1 MPSFISSNPSDAR
14 PKVLVLGDP
23 KYLDQDYLSAFKKSY
38 DVTVSVSPSTIH
50 PPSQNINYK
59 PERKSTLFPH
69 HLQPPS
75 NRTHPRPP
83 QPLKLTP
90 HPQILPTPTTRP
102 HLLSTTLPATITTHG
117 PFAALITRLDATS
130 SPYAPFDSA
139 LLAPLLPQLRV
150 VASGQAGADAFD
162 VAWLTRH
169 GVWFCNTRNAVAEA
183 TADWAVGLVLAVVR
197 DAWRLG
203 AGMRRGEWRGGYG
216 GGRLV
221 RDPGDLVLG
230 VVGMGA
236 IGRRVARKCVA
247 AFGMRVV
254 YFARGGRRLTKE
266 EEKEVLRG
274 GCGAEE
280 GKGGD
285 MLRCCESL
293 GELLRS
299 CDVLSLHC
307 PLTPETK
314 GLIGAEQLRLMKR
327 GSFVVNTSRG
337 GVVDEDALIEALESG
352 HIERAG
358 LDVFEGEGEDGKG
371 IRHYWLESE
380 RVVVQPHVGGLTEG
394 SLRRAQKEAF
404 ENVRSYF
411 ETGRP
416 VAPFN
421 ELEVRCGTATVS
433 QDSQQAQAA

>member
-38 DVTVSVSPSTIH
+38 DVT
-50 PPSQNINYK
+50 
-59 PERKSTLFPH
+59 
-69 HLQPPS
+69 
-75 NRTHPRPP
+75 
-83 QPLKLTP
+83 
-90 HPQILPTPTTRP
+90 ILPTPTTRP

-130 SPYAPFDSA
+130 SPYAPFDA
-139 LLAPLLPQLRV
+139 TFFTPFLPHLRV

-162 VAWLTRH
+162 VAWLTRR

-183 TADWAVGLVLAVVR
+183 TADWA
-197 DAWRLG
+197 
-203 AGMRRGEWRGGYG
+203 
-216 GGRLV
+216 
-221 RDPGDLVLG
+221 
-230 VVGMGA
+230 
-236 IGRRVARKCVA
+236 
-247 AFGMRVV
+247 
-254 YFARGGRRLTKE
+254 
-266 EEKEVLRG
+266 
-274 GCGAEE
+274 
-280 GKGGD
+280 
-285 MLRCCESL
+285 
-293 GELLRS
+293 
-299 CDVLSLHC
+299 
-307 PLTPETK
+307 
-314 GLIGAEQLRLMKR
+314 LRLMKR

-337 GVVDEDALIEALESG
+337 GVVDEAALIEALESG

-358 LDVFEGEGEDGKG
+358 LDVFEDEGEDGKG
-371 IRHYWLESE
+371 IRQYWLESE

-421 ELEVRCGTATVS
+421 ELKTS
-433 QDSQQAQAA
+433 S

>member
-23 KYLDQDYLSAFKKSY
+23 KYLDPDYLSAFKKSY
-38 DVTVSVSPSTIH
+38 DVT
-50 PPSQNINYK
+50 
-59 PERKSTLFPH
+59 
-69 HLQPPS
+69 
-75 NRTHPRPP
+75 
-83 QPLKLTP
+83 
-90 HPQILPTPTTRP
+90 ILPTPTTRP
-102 HLLSTTLPATITTHG
+102 HLLSTTLPATVTTHG

-130 SPYAPFDSA
+130 SPYAPFDA
-139 LLAPLLPQLRV
+139 TFFTPFLPHLRV

-169 GVWFCNTRNAVAEA
+169 SVWFCNTRNAVAEA

-197 DAWRLG
+197 DAWNLG
-203 AGMRRGEWRGGYG
+203 MGMRRGEWRGGYGGG

-236 IGRRVARKCVA
+236 IGRRVARKC
-247 AFGMRVV
+247 
-254 YFARGGRRLTKE
+254 
-266 EEKEVLRG
+266 
-274 GCGAEE
+274 
-280 GKGGD
+280 
-285 MLRCCESL
+285 CETL
-293 GELLRS
+293 EELLRS

-307 PLTPETK
+307 PLTPETE

-337 GVVDEDALIEALESG
+337 GVVDEAALIEALESG

-358 LDVFEGEGEDGKG
+358 LDVFEDEGEDGKG
-371 IRHYWLESE
+371 IRQYWLESE
-380 RVVVQPHVGGLTEG
+380 RVLVQPHVGGLTEG

-416 VAPFN
+416 VGPFN
-421 ELEVRCGTATVS
+421 ELKPS
-433 QDSQQAQAA
+433 S

>member
-23 KYLDQDYLSAFKKSY
+23 KYLDPDYLSAFKKSY
-38 DVTVSVSPSTIH
+38 DVT
-50 PPSQNINYK
+50 
-59 PERKSTLFPH
+59 
-69 HLQPPS
+69 
-75 NRTHPRPP
+75 
-83 QPLKLTP
+83 
-90 HPQILPTPTTRP
+90 ILPTPTTRP
-102 HLLSTTLPATITTHG
+102 HLLSTTLPATVTTHG

-130 SPYAPFDSA
+130 SPYAPFDA
-139 LLAPLLPQLRV
+139 TFFTPFLPHLRV

-162 VAWLTRH
+162 VAWLTRR

-197 DAWRLG
+197 DAWGLS
-203 AGMRRGEWRGGYG
+203 AGMRRGEWRGGYGGG

-254 YFARGGRRLTKE
+254 YYARGGGRLGRE
-266 EEKEVLRG
+266 EEEEVVKG
-274 GCGAEE
+274 GCSAEE
-280 GKGGD
+280 GKGREV
-285 MLRCCESL
+285 LRCCETL
-293 GELLRS
+293 EELLRS

-307 PLTPETK
+307 PLTPETE

-337 GVVDEDALIEALESG
+337 GVVDEAALIEALESG

-358 LDVFEGEGEDGKG
+358 LDVFEDEGEDGKG
-371 IRHYWLESE
+371 IRQYWLESE

-421 ELEVRCGTATVS
+421 ELKPS
-433 QDSQQAQAA
+433 S